1 MRSNQKPR
9 KSRRER
15 RGVGAI
21 MGGVILIAILVTT
34 VLLYYVTILDNDRRK
49 AAYEIQSAQINQ
61 DKSAEEL
68 VAIREQELVP
78 NPTDPTSFYIDTKIK
93 NNGSLPLIVS
103 YVVLYCA
110 DCTTPLESQ
119 DEISITLNGQE
130 PAIQRLV
137 GPITEDA
144 TYQVDFITERGNIV
158 SAGECVADLSAGMC
172 TNDATGGEPDFFLS
186 ATPNSGTLQQGES
199 SSFTISAVRLNGFD
213 ADVDLDI
220 SAPVELNYVPGCS
233 PITMPDG
240 ACPTSIL
247 EVSVPADTDPGAYT
261 ITITGNG
268 GSITHETT
276 LTISVIHI
284 PTAEELLDEDDEI
297 VKPQIQGVFPNPH
310 GATASSSS
318 KVGLWGVNVA
328 NPSDAPMTVTRVVI
342 TAFTPYGTNP
352 TIFPSTGGAPYCPI
366 DTTQLPSVGGSW
378 SCPARNTLAWSG
390 SYTVP
395 ANNSQEFFVKVG
407 KPSSNENFPSY
418 AINFNVFTTF
428 GQYAKAGYSGS
439 MTSSAS
445 EIANVYLSPLTGGG
459 MIGKLTGSAGDT
471 IRARATIANFGDTGV
486 INQGTRLIVA
496 IPKAF
501 SNVDVTQIPAGFDPS
516 TCNNPLLLN
525 DGSTQISCPLST
537 NLTSGQTRTIE
548 FTMDAP
554 TDLDEPKLY
563 PLLVLAYGTDGNAA
577 PMGAVGAVAEN
588 VVVVSP

>member
-1 MRSNQKPR
+1 
-9 KSRRER
+9 
-15 RGVGAI
+15 

-49 AAYEIQSAQINQ
+49 ASYEIQSAQINQ
-61 DKSAEEL
+61 DKAAEDL
-68 VAIREQELVP
+68 VAFREQELVP
-78 NPTDPTSFYIDTKIK
+78 DPMDPTRFYIDTKIK
-93 NNGSLPLIVS
+93 NSGSLPLVVS
-103 YVVLYCA
+103 YTVLYCA
-110 DCTTPLESQ
+110 DCATPVDTKEK
-119 DEISITLNGQE
+119 ISITLNAQE
-130 PAIQRLV
+130 PAVQRLV
-137 GPITEDA
+137 GPVTEDA
-144 TYQVDFITERGNIV
+144 TYQVDFITERGNVV
-158 SAGECVADLSAGMC
+158 SAGECVADLSAGIC
-172 TNDATGGEPDFFLS
+172 TNDATGGDPDFILS
-186 ATPNSGTLQQGES
+186 ATPDSGTLQQGES
-199 SSFTISAVRLNGFD
+199 ASFTISVTRLNGFD
-213 ADVDLDI
+213 DDVDLEI
-220 SAPVELNYVPGCS
+220 STPAELESDPPSCD
-233 PITMPDG
+233 PITMPDE
-240 ACPTSIL
+240 ACPEATL
-247 EVSVPADTDPGAYT
+247 VVTVPSDTDPGTYT

-268 GSITHETT
+268 GSITHVTT

-284 PTAEELLDEDDEI
+284 PTAEELLDDDDEI

-310 GATASSSS
+310 GETASGSS
-318 KVGLWGVNVA
+318 KTGLWGVNVA
-328 NPSDAPMTVTRVVI
+328 NPSDAPMTVTRVII
-342 TAFTPYGTNP
+342 TAFTPYGSNP
-352 TIFPSTGGAPYCPI
+352 TIFPSTGGAPFCPI
-366 DTTQLPSVGGSW
+366 DTTLLPSVGGSW

-390 SYTVP
+390 SYTIP

-407 KPSSNENFPSY
+407 QPSSNENFPSY

-439 MTSSAS
+439 MSSSAS

-471 IRARATIANFGDTGV
+471 IQARATIANFGDTGV

-501 SNVDVTQIPAGFDPS
+501 SNVDVTQIPAGFDLN
-516 TCNNPLLLN
+516 TCDNPLQLN

-537 NLTSGQTRTIE
+537 NLRSGQTRTIE

-554 TDLDEPKLY
+554 TDLDETKLY

>member
-1 MRSNQKPR
+1 
-9 KSRRER
+9 
-15 RGVGAI
+15 

-49 AAYEIQSAQINQ
+49 ASYEIQSAQINQ
-61 DKSAEEL
+61 DKSAEDL

-78 NPTDPTSFYIDTKIK
+78 DPTDPTRSYIDTKIK

-110 DCTTPLESQ
+110 DCTTPIESQ
-119 DEISITLNGQE
+119 EKISITLNGQE
-130 PAIQRLV
+130 PATQRLV

-144 TYQVDFITERGNIV
+144 TYQVDFITERGNVV
-158 SAGECVADLSAGMC
+158 SAGECVADLSAGIC
-172 TNDATGGEPDFFLS
+172 TNDATGGDPDFILS
-186 ATPNSGTLQQGES
+186 ATPDSGTLQQGES
-199 SSFTISAVRLNGFD
+199 ASFTISVTRLNGFD
-213 ADVDLDI
+213 DDVDLEI
-220 SAPVELNYVPGCS
+220 STPAELESDPPSCD
-233 PITMPDG
+233 PITMPDEV
-240 ACPTSIL
+240 CPEATL
-247 EVSVPADTDPGAYT
+247 EVTVPSDTDPGTYT

-268 GSITHETT
+268 GSITHATT

-284 PTAEELLDEDDEI
+284 PTAEELLDDDDEI
-297 VKPQIQGVFPNPH
+297 VKPQIQGVFPNPF
-310 GATASSSS
+310 GATASSSN

-342 TAFTPYGTNP
+342 TAFTPYGSNP
-352 TIFPSTGGAPYCPI
+352 TIFPSNGGAPYCPI

-390 SYTVP
+390 SYTIP

-445 EIANVYLSPLTGGG
+445 EIANVYLSPLVGGG

-471 IRARATIANFGDTGV
+471 IQARATIANFGDTGV

-501 SNVDVTQIPAGFDPS
+501 SNVDVTQIAAGFAN
-516 TCNNPLLLN
+516 TCDNPLLLN

-554 TDLDEPKLY
+554 TDLTETKLY
-563 PLLVLAYGTDGNAA
+563 PLLVLADGTDGNAA
-577 PMGAVGAVAEN
+577 PMGAVGAVSEN